1 METDAATAMV
11 PDGFEPPAGIA
22 TDRYLL
28 EPLGPQHNL
37 SDYDAWT
44 SSMEH
49 IHATPGFPDGDWPQ
63 EMPLAENLADLER
76 HARDFGRLQGFTYT
90 VLDPASRA
98 VIGCVYI
105 YPSKLPGHDADVR
118 LWVRATHAEL
128 DQPLWQTVSEWLER
142 DWPFRSVS
150 APGRL

>member
-1 METDAATAMV
+1 MGTDDAKLMV
-11 PDGFEPPAGIA
+11 PVGFEPPRGIA
-22 TDRYLL
+22 IDRYLL
-28 EPLGPQHNL
+28 EPLGPAHNL

-49 IHATPGFPDGDWPQ
+49 IHATPGFSDGGWPH

-76 HARDFGRLQGFTYT
+76 HARDFDRRQGFTYT

-105 YPSKLPGHDADVR
+105 YPSDLPGHDADVR
-118 LWVRATHAEL
+118 MWVRASHAEL
-128 DQPLWQTVSEWLER
+128 DQPLWQSVSEWLQR

>member
-1 METDAATAMV
+1 METDAATPLV
-11 PDGFEPPAGIA
+11 PDGFEPPAGPVS
-22 TDRYLL
+22 DRYLL

-37 SDYDAWT
+37 SDHDAWT

-49 IHATPGFPDGDWPQ
+49 IRATPGFVDGRWPHQ
-63 EMPLAENLADLER
+63 MTAAENLADLER
-76 HARDFGRLQGFTYT
+76 HARDFEQRTGFTYT

-98 VIGCVYI
+98 VIGCLYI
-105 YPSKLPGHDADVR
+105 YPSRLPGNDADVR
-118 LWVRATHAEL
+118 MWVRASHAQL
-128 DQPLWQTVSEWLER
+128 DQPLWQAVWEWLQR